1 MNTAAFSVFIL
12 LLFCHCLP
20 AQSGDYAAPGAEI
33 SASALMERLPA
44 MLDDVPAPPEVT
56 EAEVVDLEEGD
67 PETYIFIHGA
77 GARPPEP
84 VNLGGDG
91 ILSLTRQGSGE
102 QLIVRYRS
110 RKGVYNK
117 SGIDKISRIMRC
129 SLTGNETAVSVK
141 LLEIMDAVEDRFG
154 KRGLTILS
162 GYRTP
167 KLNSR
172 VSGAAR
178 RSLHMLG
185 WAADVRI
192 AGYSP
197 ARVAAYARG
206 MRTGGV
212 GYYPD
217 IGFAHLDA
225 GYPKYWVVRRSR
237 SARAAGVTAR

>member
-1 MNTAAFSVFIL
+1 MNTAVFPVLIL
-12 LLFCHCLP
+12 LIFCHCLP
-20 AQSGDYAAPGAEI
+20 AQSGGYAAPGTEI
-33 SASALMERLPA
+33 SASALMDRLPA
-44 MLDDVPAPPEVT
+44 MLDDAPAPPEVT
-56 EAEVVDLEEGD
+56 EAEVVELEEGD

-77 GARPPEP
+77 NARPPKP

-91 ILSLTRQGSGE
+91 IITLTRQGSGE
-102 QLIVRYRS
+102 QLTVRYRS
-110 RKGVYNK
+110 RKGVYDQN
-117 SGIDKISRIMRC
+117 GIDKISRIMRC
-129 SLTGNETAVSVK
+129 SLTGKETAVSVK
-141 LLEIMDAVEDRFG
+141 LVEILDAVEDRFG
-154 KRGLTILS
+154 KRGLTVLS

-172 VSGAAR
+172 VPGAAR

-185 WAADVRI
+185 WAADIRI

-197 ARVAAYARG
+197 AKVAAYARG
-206 MRTGGV
+206 IGAGGV

-237 SARAAGVTAR
+237 AAGAPVR